1 MLANYGKNRLKVAV
15 LIIAVSLLSF
25 ILGENIG
32 AKKCNPFF
40 ALSKN
45 EANQEFQDIQ
55 KLKPIYD
62 VFNLLKKKYV
72 KDVDTD
78 TLVEGAIKGMTESL
92 GDPHSVYMNPS
103 DFEDFIISVNGSF
116 EGVGLSLG
124 YDEETK
130 TIVVIA
136 PIEGAPAHKAGIL
149 PKDRIIKVNDV
160 DLKDRSIDDAVKL
173 MRGKKGTKVTL
184 YIEREGNDE
193 ILKFD
198 LVRDDIKF
206 KTVRHEILDDNIGYI
221 KITSFDSETGN
232 EFEKTVDALEK
243 SGVKGIILDLRNNP
257 GGSLQESVRVA
268 DRILGKGVVVSTKV
282 KYKNKVE
289 EYHSDERK
297 ISLPLVV
304 LINENSAS
312 ASEIVAG
319 AIQDYKAGTLVGTK
333 TFGKGSVQ
341 ELEPF
346 SDGSGLKLTIAH
358 YYTPNGR
365 CIDGV
370 GIEPDVRVKLDN
382 DTNPLLLPA
391 EKDLQLK
398 KALEILRSSDK

>member
-1 MLANYGKNRLKVAV
+1 MLKDRGKNRLKVAV
-15 LIIAVSLLSF
+15 LVITVSLLSF

-32 AKKCNPFF
+32 AKKYNPFF
-40 ALSKN
+40 VINKKDVF
-45 EANQEFQDIQ
+45 QEPQEIE

-62 VFNLLKKKYV
+62 VFSLLKKRYV
-72 KDVDTD
+72 KDIDTE

-92 GDPHSVYMNPS
+92 GDPYSVYMNPS

-116 EGVGLSLG
+116 EGVGISLG
-124 YDEETK
+124 YDEETDS
-130 TIVVIA
+130 IVVIA
-136 PIEGAPAHKAGIL
+136 PIEGTPAHKAGIL
-149 PKDRIIKVNDV
+149 PKDRIIKVNNV
-160 DLKDRSIDDAVKL
+160 DLKGRNIDDAVKL

-184 YIEREGNDE
+184 YIKREGNDE

-198 LVRDDIKF
+198 LVRDNIKF

-221 KITSFDSETGN
+221 KITSFDSETGI
-232 EFEKTVDALEK
+232 EFEKTIDALEK
-243 SGVKGIILDLRNNP
+243 NDVKGIILDLRNNP
-257 GGSLQESVRVA
+257 GGSLQESVHVA
-268 DRILGKGVVVSTKV
+268 DRILGKGVIVSTKV
-282 KYKNKVE
+282 RYKNTVE

-297 ISLPLVV
+297 LSLPLVV

-346 SDGSGLKLTIAH
+346 SDGSGLKLTIAR

-370 GIEPDVRVKLDN
+370 GIEPDVKVKLDK
-382 DTNPLLLPA
+382 DANPLLLPI
-391 EKDLQLK
+391 EKDLQFK
-398 KALEILRSSDK
+398 KALEIVKSLDK

>member
-1 MLANYGKNRLKVAV
+1 MLKDRGKNRLKVAV
-15 LIIAVSLLSF
+15 LVITVSLLSF

-32 AKKCNPFF
+32 AKKYNPFF
-40 ALSKN
+40 VINKKDVF
-45 EANQEFQDIQ
+45 QEPQEIE

-62 VFNLLKKKYV
+62 VFSLLKKRYV
-72 KDVDTD
+72 KDIDTE

-92 GDPHSVYMNPS
+92 GDPYSVYMNPS

-124 YDEETK
+124 YDEETGS
-130 TIVVIA
+130 IVVIA
-136 PIEGAPAHKAGIL
+136 PIEGTPAHKAGIL
-149 PKDRIIKVNDV
+149 PKDRIIKVNNV
-160 DLKDRSIDDAVKL
+160 DLKGRNIDDAVKL

-184 YIEREGNDE
+184 YIKREGNDE

-198 LVRDDIKF
+198 LVRDNIKF

-221 KITSFDSETGN
+221 KITSFDSETGI
-232 EFEKTVDALEK
+232 EFEKTIDALEK
-243 SGVKGIILDLRNNP
+243 NDVKGIILDLRNNP
-257 GGSLQESVRVA
+257 GGSLQESVHVA
-268 DRILGKGVVVSTKV
+268 DRILGKGVIVSTKV
-282 KYKNKVE
+282 RYKNTVE

-297 ISLPLVV
+297 LSLPLVV

-346 SDGSGLKLTIAH
+346 SDGSGLKLTIAR

-370 GIEPDVRVKLDN
+370 GIEPDVKVKLDK
-382 DTNPLLLPA
+382 DANPLLLPI

-398 KALEILRSSDK
+398 KALEIVKSLDK